1 MNSGLRIALVVFVAA
16 VAQLSVVSSLHVF
29 GGAPDLLLVA
39 LVCVALLHG
48 PVVGAVAG
56 FAGGLIVDA
65 GTLGTLGV
73 TALLLTLA
81 GYIAGRY
88 GETTGRDRPQAPYL
102 SVAVGTIGVGF
113 ASFVLHFLLGE
124 EIAARYALVST
135 LLPTLVL
142 NVLLTLVVWPLTR
155 WAVGVPRTMQRTREV
170 ELVV

>member
-1 MNSGLRIALVVFVAA
+1 MSAGVRIVMVVFVAA
-16 VAQLSVVSSLHVF
+16 VAQLSVVSSLHVL
-29 GGAPDLLLVA
+29 GGAPDLLLVT

-48 PVVGAVAG
+48 PVVGAAGG
-56 FAGGLIVDA
+56 FAGGLLIDA

-81 GYIAGRY
+81 GYVAGRY

-102 SVAVGTIGVGF
+102 AVAVATLGVAV

-124 EIAARYALVST
+124 GIAARYALFTT

-142 NVLLTLVVWPLTR
+142 NVLLTLVAWPLAR
-155 WAVGVPRTMQRTREV
+155 WAVGAPRTVQRGREV